1 MSYKSVQAESFAKH
15 NTEAKQWEVCEIKG
29 FQDGRPIYNILYK
42 VVPAWSL
49 NNKISEYFVGANC
62 ELCGHPIMNLHYIE
76 CKDNEICML
85 VGSDCVNT
93 FKGAK
98 FTEKHE
104 KIYRE
109 KRIRKMFDEWF
120 PQAWKEFKEIY
131 CRKNYPNWND
141 GVRYD
146 SRKTWNYYKEIR
158 DINRSLNGYTG
169 ITLTKNPKHMSI
181 RKLLGIMMR
190 GAILGLTLPEEH
202 KELTEKPPKKE
213 KSK

>member
-1 MSYKSVQAESFAKH
+1 MSYKSVQAENFAKH
-15 NTEAKQWEVCEIKG
+15 NTQAKQWEVCEIKG

-131 CRKNYPNWND
+131 RGMNQPWND
-141 GVRYD
+141 GIRYD
-146 SRKTWNYYKEIR
+146 TRKQWNYYKEMR
-158 DINRSLNGYTG
+158 SINRFLQGQLG
-169 ITLTKNPKHMSI
+169 VKPKDITI
-181 RKLLGIMMR
+181 RKLLGIIMR
-190 GAILGLTLPEEH
+190 GKALGLTLPKEY

-213 KSK
+213 ESK